1 MKKFLLVNY
10 SPATSTEGSQEVPY
24 LWMTL
29 HSYFKRNSAKPDA
42 WQWLDPIYTPFAES
56 PEQLVEQIVSQA
68 PDVIGISCYIWNNA
82 LTLWVAEQVKLQL
95 PKVKIIAGGPSLNY
109 WKQQDWFKSYWFID
123 LVCSYNGYG
132 EVFITEYLDGKK
144 PKEIPYAVYP
154 DLGRHVWNESNVSI
168 VVKQFKWPMPYKDNI
183 EFLKK
188 FKSNHP
194 EAKVIIDT
202 SRGCPYACVFCEWG
216 GGTSTKVSFKPTSD
230 VLEELEIAF
239 DILQPKY
246 VDINNANFGV
256 VKEDVI
262 CAEKICEL
270 HQKYNCVQDV
280 NMYGPTKTNKPRLKQ
295 ILSMFAKCGIIQ
307 DMKLSIQSTDKQILD
322 NIKRI
327 DMSYSDQKDLFMSVA
342 DENDIQLKF
351 EAILG
356 LPGETVDTFYQTIS
370 DLVDEK
376 SHPMVHEWIML
387 DSSPAAKEP
396 YFSEMGI
403 VTKEVKF
410 RRNAY
415 LNHIRPKKDESVD
428 EVGYRNILHDTKF
441 ASMELPRYVVGTY
454 SYKPADWVEMKM
466 VRHVFYTLY
475 KAHVIQPY
483 IRHLRTMGVP
493 INEFFKRSFRE
504 FFLRI
509 PQVKIAYDSM
519 LREVESDEQ
528 LDPYYVSLAD
538 NLPYF
543 SYYSV
548 VKFAILLDPK
558 MFFKLFGE
566 WMVATYGDEYFVEI
580 SNAIGGVIQTPMY
593 NDIPPREKISTII
606 AMCEM
611 VELPIV

>member
-10 SPATSTEGSQEVPY
+10 SPATANEGSQEVPY

-29 HSYFKRNSAKPDA
+29 HSYFKRNSVNPDA

-56 PEQLVEQIVSQA
+56 PEQLVEQIVSQT

-82 LTLWVAEQVKLQL
+82 LTLWVIEQVKLQL
-95 PKVKIIAGGPSLNY
+95 PNVKIIAGGPSLNY
-109 WKQQDWFKSYWFID
+109 WKQQDWFKTYWFID

-154 DLGRHVWNESNVSI
+154 DLGRHVWNESNISI
-168 VVKQFKWPMPYKDNI
+168 IVKEFKWPMPYKDNI
-183 EFLKK
+183 EFLKR
-188 FKSNHP
+188 FKNTHQDV
-194 EAKVIIDT
+194 KVIIDT

-230 VLEELEIAF
+230 VLEELELAF
-239 DILQPKY
+239 ELLQPKY

-270 HQKYNCVQDV
+270 HEKYKCVQDV

-295 ILSMFAKCGIIQ
+295 ILSMFAKSGIIQ
-307 DMKLSIQSTDKQILD
+307 DMKLSIQSTNKQILD

-342 DENDIQLKF
+342 DDNDIQLKF

-403 VTKEVKF
+403 ITKEVKF

-415 LNHIRPKKDESVD
+415 LNHIRPKKDETID

-483 IRHLRTMGVP
+483 IRHLRTMDVP

-528 LDPYYVSLAD
+528 LDPYYVNIAD

-558 MFFKLFGE
+558 LFFKLFGE
-566 WMVATYGDEYFVEI
+566 WMSTVYGDQYFVEI
-580 SNAIGGVIQTPMY
+580 SNAIGNAIQTPMY